1 MFDEPA
7 NDLRA
12 AATLAETAMLS
23 GVGLHSG
30 VVAELIVEP
39 ADAGEGISF
48 IRSDLAQPEAQ
59 RTIKADP
66 ALVTKTQLG
75 TVLTNHAG
83 VSISTVEHL
92 MAAFAMLGVTDAKV
106 FVSGPEVPIL
116 DGSSAPFIEA
126 FQATGVRVM
135 AKTVDPVAPK
145 GRVTVARGA
154 SWAVAEPLPEG
165 SAVDIILDVTIS
177 FDHPTIGTQR
187 VVIEGD
193 RETILREV
201 AEART
206 FCLLQE
212 VEAMKAMGLCQGG
225 SLDNAIVV
233 GNDGIINEGGL
244 RMEKEFVRHK
254 VLDLV
259 GDLYLL
265 GAPLGCKI
273 TAYKPGHTLNTAL
286 ASALADQP
294 AEQPAYAAEPVAVSA

>member
-7 NDLRA
+7 NDMTA
-12 AATLAETAMLS
+12 AATLAETARLS
-23 GVGLHSG
+23 GIGLHSG
-30 VVAELIVEP
+30 VVAELVIEP
-39 ADAGEGISF
+39 AESGHGICF
-48 IRSDLAQPEAQ
+48 VRSDLAQPELQ

-75 TVLTNHAG
+75 TVLTNHAS

-92 MAAFAMLGVTDAKV
+92 MAAFAMLGITDAKV
-106 FVSGPEVPIL
+106 SVSGPEVPIL

-126 FQATGVRVM
+126 LQKSGVRVM
-135 AKTVDPVAPK
+135 AKTVDAVAPK
-145 GRVTVARGA
+145 GRVMVARGA
-154 SWAVAEPLPEG
+154 SWAVAEPLPEE
-165 SAVDIILDVTIS
+165 SVVDVILDVTIA
-177 FDHPTIGTQR
+177 FDHPSIGTQR
-187 VVIEGD
+187 VLIEGD

-233 GNDGIINEGGL
+233 GNDGIINDGGL
-244 RMEKEFVRHK
+244 RMDKEFVRHK
-254 VLDLV
+254 ALDLV

-286 ASALADQP
+286 ASALSDHSVEQTVFD
-294 AEQPAYAAEPVAVSA
+294 AERVAASA

>member
-7 NDLRA
+7 NDMTA
-12 AATLAETAMLS
+12 AATVAETACLS
-23 GVGLHSG
+23 GIGLHSG
-30 VVAELIVEP
+30 VVAELVIEPVE
-39 ADAGEGISF
+39 AGEGITF
-48 IRSDLAQPEAQ
+48 VRSDLSQPEAQ

-92 MAAFAMLGVTDAKV
+92 MAAFAMLGITDAKIS
-106 FVSGPEVPIL
+106 VSGPEIPIL
-116 DGSSAPFIEA
+116 DGSSAPFIEVL
-126 FQATGVRVM
+126 QHVGVRVM
-135 AKTVDPVAPK
+135 ARTVDAIAPK
-145 GRVTVARGA
+145 GRVMVARGA
-154 SWAVAEPLPEG
+154 SWAVAEPLPED
-165 SAVDIILDVTIS
+165 SMVDVILDVTIS
-177 FDHPTIGTQR
+177 FDHPSIGTQR
-187 VVIEGD
+187 VLIEGD
-193 RETILREV
+193 RDTVLREV

-244 RMEKEFVRHK
+244 RMDKEFVRHK
-254 VLDLV
+254 ALDLV

-286 ASALADQP
+286 ASALADHSVEQAAYD
-294 AEQPAYAAEPVAVSA
+294 AERVAASA

>member
-7 NDLRA
+7 NDMKA
-12 AATLAETAMLS
+12 AATLAETARLS

-30 VVAELIVEP
+30 VLAELVVEP
-39 ADAGEGISF
+39 AEAGDGISF
-48 IRSDLAQPEAQ
+48 VRSDLAQPEAQ
-59 RTIKADP
+59 RTIPADP

-92 MAAFAMLGVTDAKV
+92 MAALAMLGVTDAKV

-116 DGSSAPFIEA
+116 DGSSAPFIKVFREA
-126 FQATGVRVM
+126 GIRVM
-135 AKTVDPVAPK
+135 AKTVDPIEPK

-165 SAVDIILDVTIS
+165 SAVDVILDVTIC

-187 VVIEGD
+187 VLIEGD
-193 RETILREV
+193 RETIMREV

-212 VEAMKAMGLCQGG
+212 VEAMKAQGLCQGG
-225 SLDNAIVV
+225 SLENAIVV

-244 RMEKEFVRHK
+244 RMEQEFVRHK
-254 VLDLV
+254 ALDLV

-286 ASALADQP
+286 ASALADQ
-294 AEQPAYAAEPVAVSA
+294 AVEQTEFDAGLVAVSA